1 MAIDITNKALR
12 GSISQILL
20 NALITGDKYG
30 YEICKD
36 IEQKSN
42 GKLLL
47 KQPSLYSSL
56 RRMENQGLITSYW
69 EESDMGGRRHYYSI
83 TPKGKAHYEKK
94 QVDWNEF
101 GDLINALPSSSK
113 DEVVQSEQIVACEKS
128 EQASIEKKTKL
139 DIEVIKQEDLFSLST
154 KKIMPQDEKNNG
166 GETFI
171 QFDMFDQKPS
181 FIKTTTDETGDVFST
196 FKSKYQE
203 VASHSIEGE
212 DQEAD
217 NATNN
222 NLDNEKNS
230 TLLETT
236 EAKDNQS
243 DYKHGYDAVYLSPEE
258 TIDNLTKPKENSFST
273 NEIVFGSGITDN
285 SNKYQKSKLN
295 FETNSFL
302 DKQASERYVPH
313 NNKFAYT
320 SDSDNI
326 YGGDFG
332 EIEKESLR
340 DSLDSFLD
348 TEEDK
353 NLSSVIDTPKGFD
366 DLLDEES
373 SSIQSIEDV
382 LPTPKAF
389 NEYDEV
395 LKDDERIEF
404 PIKNENKPY
413 DKPDEYNPNKYVEPN
428 ETGTFI
434 KQLDRESPNYK
445 DKLSTL
451 YSDTSKVNPYNKP
464 LEEEKISLDSEE
476 LFESTPITKAKINV
490 ESNTLTGLQESF
502 GNEGIKL
509 KIYSK
514 EKYNKKKE
522 KNYVNLNTLTLV
534 QGWLVWLFMAL
545 EIIITGVIL
554 NANQLLPTNQL
565 TIYYWAFGLSFI
577 YPIIYT
583 IIYFANPYKKI
594 SSNFKLSI
602 SLFNKFLAMLI
613 NIVFI
618 FAVNLFL
625 GMTSLNQLAYL
636 SYWLLPTI
644 LTTNYLISTL
654 IYFLLLKSKKFSM

>member
-113 DEVVQSEQIVACEKS
+113 DEGAQSEQIGACEKS

-181 FIKTTTDETGDVFST
+181 FIKTTADETSDVFST

-212 DQEAD
+212 DQEV
-217 NATNN
+217 NNETNN
-222 NLDNEKNS
+222 NLANEKIS

-236 EAKDNQS
+236 EAENNQS

-258 TIDNLTKPKENSFST
+258 TIDNLTKPKEKSFST

-302 DKQASERYVPH
+302 DKQASEKYVPH

-373 SSIQSIEDV
+373 YSNQSIEDII
-382 LPTPKAF
+382 PTPKAF

-476 LFESTPITKAKINV
+476 LFESTPITKAKIDV

>member
-83 TPKGKAHYEKK
+83 TPKGKSHYEKK

-181 FIKTTTDETGDVFST
+181 FIKTTTDETSDVFST

-212 DQEAD
+212 DQEAN

-236 EAKDNQS
+236 EAEDNQS

-295 FETNSFL
+295 FVTNSFL
-302 DKQASERYVPH
+302 DKQASEKYVPH

>member
-113 DEVVQSEQIVACEKS
+113 DEVVQSEQIGACEKS
-128 EQASIEKKTKL
+128 EQAPIDKKSKL

-181 FIKTTTDETGDVFST
+181 FIKTTTDETSDVFST

-212 DQEAD
+212 DQEA
-217 NATNN
+217 NNETNN
-222 NLDNEKNS
+222 NLDNKKNS

-236 EAKDNQS
+236 EAEDNQS

-258 TIDNLTKPKENSFST
+258 TIDNLTKSKENSFST
-273 NEIVFGSGITDN
+273 NEIVFGGGITDN

-302 DKQASERYVPH
+302 DKQASEKYVPH

-340 DSLDSFLD
+340 DSLDTFLD

-373 SSIQSIEDV
+373 SSNQSIKDV

-534 QGWLVWLFMAL
+534 QGWIVWLFMAL

>member
-113 DEVVQSEQIVACEKS
+113 DEVVQSEQIGACEKS
-128 EQASIEKKTKL
+128 EQAPIDKKSKL

-181 FIKTTTDETGDVFST
+181 FIKTTTDETSDVFST

-212 DQEAD
+212 DQEA
-217 NATNN
+217 NNETNN
-222 NLDNEKNS
+222 NLDNKKNS

-236 EAKDNQS
+236 EAEDNQS

-258 TIDNLTKPKENSFST
+258 TIDNLTKSKENSFST
-273 NEIVFGSGITDN
+273 NEIVFGGGITDN

-302 DKQASERYVPH
+302 DKQASEKYVPH

-373 SSIQSIEDV
+373 SSNQSIKDV

-395 LKDDERIEF
+395 LKDDERIKF

-534 QGWLVWLFMAL
+534 QGWIVWLFMAL

>member
-20 NALITGDKYG
+20 NALISGDKYG

-113 DEVVQSEQIVACEKS
+113 DEAVQSEQIVACEKS
-128 EQASIEKKTKL
+128 EQAPIDKKSKL
-139 DIEVIKQEDLFSLST
+139 DIEVVKQEDLFSLST
-154 KKIMPQDEKNNG
+154 KKIMPQDEKNSG

-181 FIKTTTDETGDVFST
+181 FIKTTTDETNDVFST

-212 DQEAD
+212 DVDAD
-217 NATNN
+217 KEINN

-230 TLLETT
+230 ALIETT
-236 EAKDNQS
+236 EAEDNQS
-243 DYKHGYDAVYLSPEE
+243 DYKHGYDAVYLSPDE
-258 TIDNLTKPKENSFST
+258 TIDNLAKPKENNLST

-302 DKQASERYVPH
+302 DKQASEKYVPH

-332 EIEKESLR
+332 EIEKESIR

-353 NLSSVIDTPKGFD
+353 DLSSVIDTPKGFD

-373 SSIQSIEDV
+373 SSNQSIEDV

-428 ETGTFI
+428 ETGAFI

-445 DKLSTL
+445 DKLSNL

-476 LFESTPITKAKINV
+476 LFESTPITKAKINA
-490 ESNTLTGLQESF
+490 ENNTLTGLQESF

-545 EIIITGVIL
+545 EIIVTGVIL
-554 NANQLLPTNQL
+554 NTNQLLPTNQL

>member
-83 TPKGKAHYEKK
+83 TPKGKSHYEKK

-181 FIKTTTDETGDVFST
+181 FIKTTTDETSDVFST

-212 DQEAD
+212 DQEA
-217 NATNN
+217 NNETNN

-236 EAKDNQS
+236 EAEDNQS

-302 DKQASERYVPH
+302 DKQASEKYVPH

-373 SSIQSIEDV
+373 SSNQSIEDV

-476 LFESTPITKAKINV
+476 LFESTPITKTKINV